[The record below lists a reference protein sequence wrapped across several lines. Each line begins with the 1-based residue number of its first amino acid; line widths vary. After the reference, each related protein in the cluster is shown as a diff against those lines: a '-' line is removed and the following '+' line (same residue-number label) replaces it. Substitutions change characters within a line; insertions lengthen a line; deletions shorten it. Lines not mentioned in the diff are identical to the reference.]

1 MKFFKSFY
9 KNFQNRFSHNSKSTS
24 KLLVI
29 LFFALPFLPIL
40 PYDKKGDSFYLFGI
54 NQIEGSVDNFYET
67 GIFTVFFN
75 RDIATS
81 QNPNKYNKGRAFYDL
96 DKLYDDHLVP
106 SGQRDY
112 LIKEGVDKELASCIS
127 IRDMFYYDYFLEI
140 NKNKLI
146 NKYQPSPVPIVWFIR
161 SALVR
166 TVLDEISSH
175 ELTEDQFQKFNS
187 KCSKYGKMFLPE
199 NYQKG
204 DFSY

>member
-1 MKFFKSFY
+1 MKYFKSLY
-9 KNFQNRFSHNSKSTS
+9 KNFQNRFSHHSKSTS

-29 LFFALPFLPIL
+29 LLFSLPFLPIL
-40 PYDKKGDSFYLFGI
+40 PYEKKGDSLYLFGM
-54 NQIEGSVDNFYET
+54 IEGSVDNFYET
-67 GIFTVFFN
+67 GIFTLFFN

-81 QNPNKYNKGRAFYDL
+81 RNSNKYSKGRAFYDL
-96 DKLYDDHLVP
+96 DKLYEDHLLP

-112 LIKEGVDKELASCIS
+112 LIKEGLEKELASCIS

-140 NKNKLI
+140 NKNKLT

-166 TVLDEISSH
+166 TVLDEISSP

-187 KCSKYGKMFLPE
+187 KCSKYGKMFLPK